1 MMHAANSSSKPL
13 IPILNLNKMPLPQ
26 EEQKNDGSKEQN
38 NAPEQLEDLIQVDTG
53 KLVSPMPGGPAANEV
68 DYDMSSFASSC
79 RYPEDDH
86 DIDDEV
92 DDDDEDV

>member
-1 MMHAANSSSKPL
+1 
-13 IPILNLNKMPLPQ
+13 
-26 EEQKNDGSKEQN
+26 
-38 NAPEQLEDLIQVDTG
+38 
-53 KLVSPMPGGPAANEV
+53 MPGGPSANEV

-92 DDDDEDV
+92 DDDEDV